1 MNKEG
6 QSYYAEKDYI
16 DMFLAGDNFG
26 SSQFHRGV
34 HLEVIDGP
42 HPDCQRSGSSR
53 SDLGVV
59 GM

>member
-1 MNKEG
+1 MD
-6 QSYYAEKDYI
+6 SLTTLRRTTSI
-16 DMFLAGDNFG
+16 CFSLGDNFG
-26 SSQFHRGV
+26 SSQVHRGV

-42 HPDCQRSGSSR
+42 HPVCERSGSSR